1 MAANTLESIQPY
13 VEQLF
18 DDSEV
23 QKQLARMTANLRGA
37 KSRAGSAK
45 SKKKAVQDP
54 TLRRRLVNSAQ
65 AAVAAGIAIK
75 QGPEKKTRRSRR
87 GWVIV
92 IAAIGAGAYVAT
104 NEEARTKLLALVGQ
118 SQNQNGS
125 APATEPAGA

>member
-65 AAVAAGIAIK
+65 AAVAAGVAIK
-75 QGPEKKTRRSRR
+75 RGPEKKARRSRR
-87 GWVIV
+87 GWVLA

-104 NEEARTKLLALVGQ
+104 NEEARTKLLGLVGQ
-118 SQNQNGS
+118 GQNGS